1 MIGSFRIERRGA
13 SSKIGFDH
21 VGDDGARLGKIE
33 RCDSR
38 IHLVETLAA
47 TQKLGIDRANLVE
60 HLLQFAVVGEK
71 RSDLGVIRVR
81 HIAKARAFA
90 GSGDRGQV
98 SLGPVPGPVDAMT
111 TGPATTFVGL
121 DQGPTYDLLDW
132 WQGPHQL
139 VAASA

>member
-13 SSKIGFDH
+13 GSKIGFDH

-38 IHLVETLAA
+38 IHLVEALAA
-47 TQKLGIDRANLVE
+47 TQELGIDRANLVE
-60 HLLQFAVVGEK
+60 HLLKLSVVGEK
-71 RSDLGVIRVR
+71 RSDLGVSRVR

-98 SLGPVPGPVDAMT
+98 TLGPVPRSVDAMT
-111 TGPATTFVGL
+111 IGPATTFVGL
-121 DQGPTYDLLDW
+121 DQ
-132 WQGPHQL
+132 
-139 VAASA
+139 